1 MRTYIQT
8 SGRSVFFFLHVAIR
22 NLIRSKYIRQK
33 SNFTKLRC
41 VKFLQV
47 SDFKLLHITIVV
59 LLLYIYAYC
68 CCCAPH
74 TCVLLFCSL
83 RSHYRRGSKPKLH
96 LSPSILLPI
105 RLLNNIL
112 SHVQAH
118 VPVCPLLTP

>member
-22 NLIRSKYIRQK
+22 NSLRSKYIRQK

-59 LLLYIYAYC
+59 LLLYI
-68 CCCAPH
+68 
-74 TCVLLFCSL
+74 CVLLLLCPTYMCFVVLFAPKSL
-83 RSHYRRGSKPKLH
+83 SAGIQTKATPQPFY
-96 LSPSILLPI
+96 PSTHKA
-105 RLLNNIL
+105 
-112 SHVQAH
+112 SQ
-118 VPVCPLLTP
+118 